1 MAKRN
6 YKKVYLFDAT
16 LLEAIENLDVS
27 NIRKEGAKYLVWIL
41 LRDERKFNQDA
52 FSFTDKP
59 KKFLA
64 KVFSSRYKEILDP
77 LIEGGIIEVDNSY
90 SADLHFS
97 KKYKVADKFCQNED
111 VVVDSS
117 GVLNT
122 ISSCEDGVG
131 YIMCP
136 QIVQLIDFEQLNLL
150 KMEVH
155 NNTKKAIKYMDIIED
170 VEKNLAK
177 LKVDY
182 LKLEDTLRGYFNT
195 ITPASFRTNHEVK
208 RKVVEFEE
216 GVFLTKQ
223 QALDKLLGT
232 GLTMIEDYDGKVYF
246 RDLIKFV
253 NDKRESVFVSYKEA
267 ILGMEY
273 KYFFASRNDT
283 NNRLDTNLTN
293 FPSIL
298 LDVIKEDN
306 NLVEID
312 LCNSQFAIFAH
323 LIPDDIVGDDVE
335 LFKRLSAECDLYPYL
350 QEKMALHTRKEAKT
364 VCFEV
369 CFSSHKNH
377 SQYVTE
383 MRQLFPNVMRWVDN
397 FKEKHGYNQ
406 FAIMLQKKEAEI
418 FIDNLYPM
426 IREQDIYC
434 LTKHDSLIVKAEDE
448 YKVRNIVEE
457 YFDEIN
463 FKATLR

>member
-1 MAKRN
+1 MRKRN
-6 YKKVYLFDAT
+6 YKNVYLFDLP
-16 LLEAIENLDVS
+16 LLEAIENLDIS
-27 NIRKEGAKYLVWIL
+27 NIRKEGARYLVWIL
-41 LRDERKFNQDA
+41 LRDGRRFNQDA

-59 KKFLA
+59 KNFLA
-64 KVFSSRYKEILDP
+64 KVFSSRYKEILNP

-97 KKYKVADKFCQNED
+97 KRYKVANKFCPKKE
-111 VVVDSS
+111 VVVESN
-117 GVLNT
+117 GNLNT
-122 ISSCEDGVG
+122 ISSCDNGAG
-131 YIMCP
+131 YVMCP
-136 QIVQLIDFEQLNLL
+136 QIVELIDFEQLNLL

-177 LKVDY
+177 LKIDY

-195 ITPASFRTNHEVK
+195 ITPASFKTNHEVK

-216 GVFLTKQ
+216 GVYLTKQ

-253 NDKRESVFVSYKEA
+253 NDKRESVFVSYKES
-267 ILGMEY
+267 ILGMEH

-293 FPSIL
+293 LPSL
-298 LDVIKEDN
+298 LLEVIKEDN
-306 NLVEID
+306 GLVEID

-323 LIPDDIVGDDVE
+323 LIPKEVAGDDVE
-335 LFKRLSAECDLYPYL
+335 LFKKLSQECELYPYL
-350 QEKMALHTRKEAKT
+350 QEKMALSSRKEAKT

-383 MRQLFPNVMRWVDN
+383 MRKLFPNVMRWVDN
-397 FKEKHGYNQ
+397 FKEKHGDNQ

-418 FIDNLYPM
+418 FIDNLYVM
-426 IREQDIYC
+426 IREEDIFC

-448 YKVRNIVEE
+448 YKVRNIIEE
-457 YFDEIN
+457 YFKEIN
-463 FKATLR
+463 FKAIIR